1 MTRHKDQ
8 GKKMRVKSSAVE
20 RGPVKNDQ
28 EFTRII
34 AELARQK
41 KLPADKRDRDAII
54 ICRVENMEG
63 NGMFHLFS
71 KEARE
76 YFAGCPGNMVLAS
89 MIGQLVK
96 EKIHD
101 IEQQPLVL
109 MLIDERSI
117 NPPEILAL
125 ITDPEEGK
133 VTRDR
138 MKALDDLAIKF
149 IVKEESFEF
158 EEEVNVDTL

>member
-8 GKKMRVKSSAVE
+8 GKKMKVKSSAVE
-20 RGPVKNDQ
+20 RGPLKNNQ

-34 AELARQK
+34 SELARQK
-41 KLPADKRDRDAII
+41 KLPAEKQDNDDII

-71 KEARE
+71 KENRE

-96 EKIHD
+96 FKIHD

-109 MLIDERSI
+109 MLLDGQSI

-125 ITDPEEGK
+125 ITDEESK

-138 MKALDDLAIKF
+138 MKALEDLAIRF
-149 IVKEESFEF
+149 IVKEELIEF
-158 EEEVNVDTL
+158 EEDVTLEDL